1 MDDALSSFRASGD
14 QGLEIQMTNAY
25 KFTTASSSAKEMT
38 ADQMAEA
45 IRRQA
50 IAVGV
55 VGEIDLFGYAR
66 TESNIASALSEL
78 SRVAAAFAAELQSRS
93 L

>member
-1 MDDALSSFRASGD
+1 
-14 QGLEIQMTNAY
+14 MTNAY
-25 KFTTASSSAKEMT
+25 SFTSASNSAKEMT

-50 IAVGV
+50 VAVGV
-55 VGEIDLFGYAR
+55 VGEIDLFGDAR
-66 TESNIASALSEL
+66 TESNIASALAEL
-78 SRVAAAFAAELQSRS
+78 SRVAAVFAAELQSRS